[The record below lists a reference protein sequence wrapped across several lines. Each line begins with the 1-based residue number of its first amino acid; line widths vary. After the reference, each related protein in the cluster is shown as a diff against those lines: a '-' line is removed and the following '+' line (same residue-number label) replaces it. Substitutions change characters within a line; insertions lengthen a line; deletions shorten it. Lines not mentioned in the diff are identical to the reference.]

1 MTTLEQMIQDAKLC
15 NHRLYKVEGKLNVH
29 KRRGKLSSNSK
40 PKQAPR
46 SATFGEGWRNNPLSD
61 QEVDDIKY
69 FLSKDWCVGSTAKIV
84 GVSMSTVR
92 KYVVTN

>member
-1 MTTLEQMIQDAKLC
+1 MTPLERMIEDGKLC
-15 NHRLYKVEGKLNVH
+15 NERLYKVEGKMNVH

-69 FLSKDWCVGSTAKIV
+69 FLSKDWCIGSTAKMV

-92 KYVVTN
+92 KYVTIN